1 MARVLVV
8 DDDAW
13 AQRMLAA
20 VLSHVG
26 HQVGM
31 AADGRE
37 GLLAAEHVRPELLI
51 VKTRLAGIDGWE
63 LVGRLRARPELAAV
77 PALFLV
83 SGPLPAG
90 RRGASFRADTD
101 DLLTK
106 PFSAEALQDKVER
119 LLYPRGVVRARTP
132 SQGVGE
138 ALAQDAKPDTKPDS
152 KDDGRVTTPITG
164 EVSGPVKSVGSG
176 PVPTAET
183 RIRRGT
189 GSGAR
194 KRPTNSGIALVGR
207 LDEFGAASILMLL
220 ELERRS
226 GVLIL
231 SGSGGNGRVHVR
243 RGRVLRANIEDRA
256 ECLGAA
262 AVFQM
267 LTWNGGRFEFHPG
280 DVEGEDEVRSS
291 TSFLL
296 LEAAR
301 KQDEEAAAQK
311 KQN

>member
-1 MARVLVV
+1 MPRVLVV

-20 VLSHVG
+20 VLSQVG

-37 GLLAAEHVRPELLI
+37 GLLAAEHVRPELII
-51 VKTRLAGIDGWE
+51 VKTRLPGIDGWE
-63 LVGRLRARPELAAV
+63 LVERLRARPELANV

-83 SGPLPAG
+83 SGQSPPG
-90 RRGASFRADTD
+90 RRGASFRPEID
-101 DLLTK
+101 DVLVK
-106 PFSAEALQDKVER
+106 PFSAEALQEKVAR
-119 LLYPRGVVRARTP
+119 LLGAPAAEAPPVTRPARP
-132 SQGVGE
+132 
-138 ALAQDAKPDTKPDS
+138 AAP
-152 KDDGRVTTPITG
+152 
-164 EVSGPVKSVGSG
+164 
-176 PVPTAET
+176 
-183 RIRRGT
+183 
-189 GSGAR
+189 AR
-194 KRPTNSGIALVGR
+194 RPTPAVAPRPAGKRGAPAGVALVGR

-226 GVLIL
+226 GVLVL
-231 SGSGGNGRVHVR
+231 SGQIGNGRVHVR
-243 RGRVLRANIEDRA
+243 KGRVLRATIEGRA
-256 ECLGAA
+256 DCQGAA

-267 LTWNGGRFEFHPG
+267 LTWNGGKFEFQPG
-280 DVEGEDEVRSS
+280 EVDGEDEVRSS

-311 KQN
+311 KQNDKTGESQN